1 MWRFVVA
8 CEDAFQWWKG
18 LRPPCV
24 GKGAN
29 LSDAPRKVGRH
40 RIWLNNSGMA
50 AENLCERSRNKQ
62 QPESL
67 LREVQIKLLTKHKFG
82 KLLPK
87 DLGSHAP
94 AHDPYRVRTCRTIRK
109 PAFP

>member
-1 MWRFVVA
+1 M
-8 CEDAFQWWKG
+8 
-18 LRPPCV
+18 

-67 LREVQIKLLTKHKFG
+67 LREVQIELLTKHKFG

-87 DLGSHAP
+87 DLGSHAQHTTLIECGHAGP
-94 AHDPYRVRTCRTIRK
+94 FENRHFRRAAVGK
-109 PAFP
+109 SVGMS